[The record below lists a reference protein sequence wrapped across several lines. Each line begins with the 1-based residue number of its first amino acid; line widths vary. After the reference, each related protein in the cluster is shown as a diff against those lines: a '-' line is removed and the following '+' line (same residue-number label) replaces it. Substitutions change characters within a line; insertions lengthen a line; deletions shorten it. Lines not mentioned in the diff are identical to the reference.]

1 MPSLL
6 DYVIRSYQN
15 GGEVDY
21 TTPTNYDVFSTP
33 SKESLLDQYNIWINP
48 ESRNLLP
55 DYDPTSQNLFHD
67 AFGLRKQALQAGLSE
82 ATAGGRQ
89 GLMDLTRQGQQQ
101 AGSSLFQGHGGISR
115 AMSQAK
121 EAARKSYGEISSDFG
136 RREEQAYL
144 DLQQDIFGLGRGYE
158 KEFMQAVGDLPED
171 EWGFGDKPTGG
182 TGQQGG
188 ACYGGESCAE
198 GLVPEMYGGLNN
210 DAWCR
215 CVEPEGGDDVNGG
228 DDGDD
233 GDEFPWIGDED
244 QWQPCQPPEGGCGGW
259 SSWNWYTCSCEI

>member
-48 ESRNLLP
+48 KSRSLLP

-82 ATAGGRQ
+82 ATASGRQ

-101 AGSSLFQGHGGISR
+101 AGSSLFQSHGGISR

-121 EAARKSYGEISSDFG
+121 EAARKSYAEISSDFG

-158 KEFMQAVGDLPED
+158 KEFMQAVGDLPEG

-188 ACYGGESCAE
+188 ACHPSAGCGE
-198 GLVPEMYGGLNN
+198 GLVCDSSTNRCVPDPNSGIDPTDPDYVPCEEPAGGCPDQIVGGGWGSPGGLKNHTWN
-210 DAWCR
+210 PAECA
-215 CVEPEGGDDVNGG
+215 CECDD
-228 DDGDD
+228 
-233 GDEFPWIGDED
+233 IG
-244 QWQPCQPPEGGCGGW
+244 C
-259 SSWNWYTCSCEI
+259 